1 MKNSRLKY
9 WLKHELSQY
18 NVIIFF
24 STLSLLCLVVI
35 TIFDKF
41 DPEFSK
47 HDILVEAHGLI
58 FDLFVFGI
66 LITVFDFLRN
76 RRESRSRF
84 NEEIEDLVGWKSE
97 EAKVKILAR
106 IKRLYDLGQR
116 RFFLSNAYLKKAD
129 LSCYDLSDSIIVLA
143 NIKSGSFIQS
153 NLKNVKLTASN
164 LKKVYFT
171 SATLENTDLS
181 HSNCKGAFF
190 TDTDFI
196 NTNFEKADLRK
207 ASFMCC
213 SFENVNMKGA
223 LIEGAFVDDLHW
235 LDNLEKL
242 GTKGIKKLKQDY
254 KIDSCSRKDNDGFDS
269 YRIERIKPAHNTKK

>member
-1 MKNSRLKY
+1 MNIKY

-18 NVIIFF
+18 NVILFF
-24 STLSLLCLVVI
+24 SILSLISLILI
-35 TIFDKF
+35 IILDTF

-76 RRESRSRF
+76 RRESRTRY
-84 NEEIEDLVGWKSE
+84 NEELQDLLGWKSD

-116 RFFLSNAYLKKAD
+116 RFFLSNAYLKNAD
-129 LSCYDLSDSIIVLA
+129 LSNYDLSDSIIVLA
-143 NIKSGSFIQS
+143 NIKSGSFIRS

-171 SATLENTDLS
+171 SAILENTDLS

-190 TDTDFI
+190 TDTNFI
-196 NTNFEKADLRK
+196 NTNFEKADLRN
-207 ASFMCC
+207 ASFMSC
-213 SFENVNMKGA
+213 SYENVNLKES
-223 LIEGAFVDDLHW
+223 LIEGAFVDDLYW
-235 LDNLEKL
+235 LENMEKL
-242 GTKGIKKLKQDY
+242 GTKGIKELKKEY
-254 KIDSCSRKDNDGFDS
+254 TINCSSKVDVNGHNT
-269 YRIERIKPAHNTKK
+269 YRIERVKPAQNNFSA